1 VLSGKR
7 REGLKVTAYKEMIR
21 LLASMPT
28 APPSFP
34 SFPSL
39 RPPPHPPQSVGI
51 TDIIKLVLSGKRREG
66 LKVTAYKEMIR
77 LLASMPTSKHIS
89 MIETEWKRK
98 ELHR

>member
-1 VLSGKR
+1 
-7 REGLKVTAYKEMIR
+7 
-21 LLASMPT
+21 
-28 APPSFP
+28 
-34 SFPSL
+34 
-39 RPPPHPPQSVGI
+39 VGI
-51 TDIIKLVLSGKRREG
+51 TDIISLVLSGKRREG